1 MFVIIVGAGPAGS
14 SATYILSSAGM
25 QVALLDKEVFPRDKL
40 CGGLLS
46 GRAIK
51 IFKDIFNEDWKPI
64 IDYVAYGVEF
74 YYKEQFLNK
83 IDNYNPIYFVQRK
96 IFDSYLVKLAERNGV
111 EFYQETPVFS
121 LNEGESNIIIN
132 GGRKLYGDFIIG
144 ADGVNSKISSVLFP
158 NFFDKNKLA
167 IGMEI
172 NVIKE
177 KIKRKIVLPEIY
189 FGTVRWGYGWIFP
202 KKDVITLGVGGLLA
216 KNQNM
221 KLLFLNFI
229 NQICGEIPDVQLRGH
244 YIPFGNYKNVPGKN
258 NILLTG
264 DAAGLVDPITGEGIA
279 LAMLSGKLA
288 AESVLNAA
296 KLGKPENAL
305 ELYKERYK
313 IITKQLDQA
322 NLMRHLMFSK
332 LSEKFFV
339 KMVSRSEGLIKN
351 HMDLLDDRIDYK
363 NYGNIVFKKAVS
375 SFFKIF

>member
-1 MFVIIVGAGPAGS
+1 
-14 SATYILSSAGM
+14 M